1 MLQLEHQIKYKKL
14 KIQYFKNLKN
24 LNKIKRIIEEAK
36 INNYNETQV
45 REIRQDIITIENTII
60 ELSKSLILQQEK
72 ADSAHR

>member
-1 MLQLEHQIKYKKL
+1 MLQLEHKIKYKKL

-45 REIRQDIITIENTII
+45 REIRQEIITIENRII

>member
-45 REIRQDIITIENTII
+45 REIRQDIITIENRII
-60 ELSKSLILQQEK
+60 ELSKSLILQQDK